1 MVVYIQ
7 CKFHELPSIGYLV
20 MAEDR
25 KMDRWMEKPEG
36 WTDGMI
42 HKGITYVTFLTTQD
56 LSVYVKG
63 LRLSNL
69 IRCWAVASV
78 NSPGSGCVVPRST
91 ETKSTPA
98 FSASP

>member
-1 MVVYIQ
+1 MDG
-7 CKFHELPSIGYLV
+7 ETGG
-20 MAEDR
+20 
-25 KMDRWMEKPEG
+25 MDRRND
-36 WTDGMI
+36 TV
-42 HKGITYVTFLTTQD
+42 GITYVTFLTTQD